1 MRGAPKHRAVV
12 GARRGPDDQQA
23 RHRAPKASRRRSIPR
38 SLSAASV
45 GAGMLVVGIA
55 VSFAI
60 PQGVAG
66 SSPTAATAESSSPSG
81 APKAVPEAAEPAPL
95 QSLDAD
101 TVRDR
106 RRERV
111 SRGGGRSPISKSE
124 PSQPVPDADPDWL
137 RACRSAPTDGGSANG
152 RIPDENLCEVDAGP
166 LHLRSDA
173 AAAFWR
179 LAEAYE
185 KRFGS
190 ELCVTDGY
198 RSLMAQERL
207 YAAKPGLA
215 ARPGTSNHGWGI
227 AVDLCGGVES
237 FGTEQHVWLAEAARE
252 FDWSNPEWAK
262 ATGSKP
268 EPWHWEYGD

>member
-1 MRGAPKHRAVV
+1 VRGAPKHRAAVS
-12 GARRGPDDQQA
+12 ARRSPDDQQA
-23 RHRAPKASRRRSIPR
+23 RHRAPKASRRRSIP
-38 SLSAASV
+38 SAWSAASV
-45 GAGMLVVGIA
+45 GAGVVVAGIA
-55 VSFAI
+55 VSLAI

-66 SSPTAATAESSSPSG
+66 SSPTAATAESSPPSG
-81 APKAVPEAAEPAPL
+81 APKSAPEAADPAPS

-111 SRGGGRSPISKSE
+111 SRGGGRSQISKSE
-124 PSQPVPDADPDWL
+124 PAQPAPDADPDWL
-137 RACRSAPTDGGSANG
+137 RTCRSAPADGGSANG

-185 KRFGS
+185 TRFGS
-190 ELCVTDGY
+190 EPCVTDGY
-198 RSLMAQERL
+198 RSLVDQERL

-237 FGTEQHVWLAEAARE
+237 FDTEQHIWLAETARD
-252 FDWSNPEWAK
+252 FGWSNPEWAQ

>member
-1 MRGAPKHRAVV
+1 MRGAPKHRAAVS
-12 GARRGPDDQQA
+12 ARRSPDDQQA
-23 RHRAPKASRRRSIPR
+23 RHRAQKVSRRQSIPNA
-38 SLSAASV
+38 LSAASV
-45 GAGMLVVGIA
+45 SAGLVVMGIA
-55 VSFAI
+55 VSFAS
-60 PQGVAG
+60 PQGLAD
-66 SSPTAATAESSSPSG
+66 SSPTAAPAESPPTPG
-81 APKAVPEAAEPAPL
+81 APKAILEAAEPTPSQPL
-95 QSLDAD
+95 AGDAAL
-101 TVRDR
+101 DR

-111 SRGGGRSPISKSE
+111 SRGGGRSQISKSE
-124 PSQPVPDADPDWL
+124 PAQPAPDADPDWL
-137 RACRSAPTDGGSANG
+137 RTCRSTPADGGSANG

-185 KRFGS
+185 TRFGS

-198 RSLMAQERL
+198 RSLVDQERL

-237 FGTEQHVWLAEAARE
+237 FDTEQHIWLAETARD
-252 FDWSNPEWAK
+252 FGWSNPEWAQ